1 MPCFL
6 GGKGVKEVRV
16 IYSTINVRP
25 CATFC
30 ANGSKVILPAH
41 QKKQISLSR
50 LLKSVQAD
58 YHFISAR
65 KCLGEQFLYDAGDN
79 AAVGLAGHLL

>member
-41 QKKQISLSR
+41 QKKTNQP
-50 LLKSVQAD
+50 
-58 YHFISAR
+58 
-65 KCLGEQFLYDAGDN
+65 EQTFKVRSG
-79 AAVGLAGHLL
+79 